1 MPKLPVK
8 QLSGSSSGGGM
19 SVPFWDNFCDSPAF
33 YATARPD
40 AVKEYYKKVIKNQWY
55 EVKMV

>member
-1 MPKLPVK
+1 
-8 QLSGSSSGGGM
+8 M

-40 AVKEYYKKVIKNQWY
+40 TVKEYYKKVIKNQWY